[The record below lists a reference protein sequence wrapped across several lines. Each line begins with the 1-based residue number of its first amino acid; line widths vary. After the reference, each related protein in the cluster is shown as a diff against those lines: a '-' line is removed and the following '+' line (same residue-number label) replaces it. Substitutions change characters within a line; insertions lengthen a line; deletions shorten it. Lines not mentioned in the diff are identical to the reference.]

1 MFGKVLDVTHHRS
14 TTEAV
19 WFYLISLTLMVGIS
33 TTLVHFLGMAGI
45 VHDTGSFF
53 GGGDVYTLIGTVLVL
68 MVSGLILSGRN
79 LTSDIFSVLVVA
91 VGVYLS
97 YTTSVMIGLIP
108 VALLTT
114 IKTK

>member
-1 MFGKVLDVTHHRS
+1 MFGKILDVTHHRT

-19 WFYLISLTLMVGIS
+19 WFYFLSLTLMVGIS
-33 TTLVHFLGMAGI
+33 TTLVHFLGMAG
-45 VHDTGSFF
+45 VVDTTGSFF
-53 GGGDVYTLIGTVLVL
+53 GGGEVYTLLGTVLVV
-68 MVSGLILSGRN
+68 MISGLILSGRN

>member
-1 MFGKVLDVTHHRS
+1 MFGKVLDVGHHRS
-14 TTEAV
+14 TMDAV
-19 WFYLISLTLMVGIS
+19 WFYFISLTLMVGIS

-45 VHDTGSFF
+45 VDTTGSFF
-53 GGGDVYTLIGTVLVL
+53 GGGEIYTLIGTVLVL
-68 MVSGLILSGRN
+68 ALSGLILSARN

-91 VGVYLS
+91 VGVYLA
-97 YTTSVMIGLIP
+97 YTGSVMIGLIP

>member
-1 MFGKVLDVTHHRS
+1 MFGKILDVGHHRT

-33 TTLVHFLGMAGI
+33 TTLIHFLGMAG
-45 VHDTGSFF
+45 VVETTGSFF
-53 GGGDVYTLIGTVLVL
+53 GGGTIYTQIGTVLTL
-68 MVSGLILSGRN
+68 MIGGLILSSRN

-91 VGVYLS
+91 VGVYLA
-97 YTTSVMIGLIP
+97 YTSSVMIGLVP

-114 IKTK
+114 LKTK